1 AQAKAADERLA
12 DARAKIAELEAR
24 AATDTEALAK
34 AAEKFH
40 ATAQGGDEAV
50 QRLEAEVCAAEAERD
65 EARAALDKA
74 LDEAAALEAEHK
86 NLEAE
91 RDALAAQLAEAQDAL
106 QTARDQLAAAEDRV
120 SALTENLGAMND
132 AKAQIREMQD
142 TIPDL
147 RQAIRQ
153 HQEEIIQL
161 QQTIVASQTA
171 TTHDSETGK
180 EFLDGLIKSRAILS
194 SLDSK
199 IDSAAL
205 NEELTTL
212 KREIDRLQY
221 LAHEDLGLRDE
232 TVSQSIDNLVLLLNS
247 RNIEV
252 ERKVSEISRLKEE
265 IRMLEERIQ
274 AKDNKILEYKDA
286 LNERLDWTY
295 NSDPGEETLALRD
308 EVQKLTDDLHYTED
322 ELARVITA
330 VGQLEH
336 ALTKLR
342 EANIEKNSELVR
354 LRNLLHENNINFALN
369 TSASDSRINTS
380 LQQLSELKNDL
391 YAKSKE
397 VESSIIGKD
406 SYITSQEATSLK
418 EELSR
423 LKKELAEK
431 DYIIAELQK
440 AKLPET

>member
-1 AQAKAADERLA
+1 
-12 DARAKIAELEAR
+12 
-24 AATDTEALAK
+24 
-34 AAEKFH
+34 
-40 ATAQGGDEAV
+40 
-50 QRLEAEVCAAEAERD
+50 
-65 EARAALDKA
+65 
-74 LDEAAALEAEHK
+74 
-86 NLEAE
+86 
-91 RDALAAQLAEAQDAL
+91 
-106 QTARDQLAAAEDRV
+106 
-120 SALTENLGAMND
+120 M
-132 AKAQIREMQD
+132 
-142 TIPDL
+142 
-147 RQAIRQ
+147 
-153 HQEEIIQL
+153 
-161 QQTIVASQTA
+161 
-171 TTHDSETGK
+171 
-180 EFLDGLIKSRAILS
+180 
-194 SLDSK
+194 
-199 IDSAAL
+199 
-205 NEELTTL
+205 
-212 KREIDRLQY
+212 
-221 LAHEDLGLRDE
+221 
-232 TVSQSIDNLVLLLNS
+232 SQSIDNLVLLLNS

-265 IRMLEERIQ
+265 VKMLEERIQ

-440 AKLPET
+440 AKLPKT